1 MEEDTPFT
9 QGSSSGNH
17 VLLPWHH
24 GRGSDAEYFNNA
36 YKKFFSS
43 LFLVFRSLPFDFD
56 IGPTDIEENVRPKP
70 PFEDGAICFPRC
82 WSISHAGLLLLLP
95 GGVDH
100 Q

>member
-1 MEEDTPFT
+1 MVDGGGYPFHAGFIKRQPRT
-9 QGSSSGNH
+9 AT
-17 VLLPWHH
+17 H

-43 LFLVFRSLPFDFD
+43 LFLVFQSLPFDFD